1 MGRVTATVLF
11 TDLVGSTELRARL
24 GEEAADD
31 LRRRHDQLLAQ
42 AVETRNGRVVKGLGD
57 GIMATFAGA
66 SDAVAAAVAIQQ
78 AVDRLNRSGTVP
90 VPLAVRVGLS
100 AGDVAFEDDDVHGT
114 PVIEASRLCGA
125 AEGGEIVIADV
136 VRVLAGAADEDVADR
151 GRLELKGLHKPV
163 AAWAVRWEPAAVSAM
178 PMPALLTN
186 VGRIFVGRDAQLDRL
201 EQLWKEAAAGERRV
215 ALLAGEPGIG
225 KTRLAAELARVVGMH
240 GAVVLA
246 GRCDEDMGVPY
257 QPFVEALRHY
267 LAHAGELRL
276 GRYGGELT
284 RLVPELAR
292 LVPALPEPLRSDP
305 ETERYRLF
313 DALTGWLADVSAET
327 PVFLLLDDLHWAAKP
342 TLLLLRHVL
351 RSPETL
357 RLLVVVTY
365 RDTDVGRGHPLS
377 DLLTDLRRSAGMERL
392 SLGGLDRAAV
402 AAFIEAAAGH
412 AMSGDEEADALVGA
426 VWDETDGSPFF
437 VAEVLRHLTE
447 SGAVVQRD
455 GRWITVVPVE
465 DLGIP
470 EGVRDVVGRRL
481 SRLSEEANRALAVAA
496 VVGVEFDPA
505 VVHAAM
511 DLSEDA
517 LLDALE
523 EAVTARLVSEVSA
536 PEPRYR
542 FGHAVVRATLYDE
555 LTAARRVA
563 LHRKVARA
571 IETVHAGALDDHLSA
586 LAHHWARASAPA
598 ADAARAVDY
607 ASRAGDRALQQLAH
621 DEAVAYYRQAIELL
635 DVADGPPDTARRGEL
650 FIALGEAQRRA
661 GDPAYRDTLLEAAR
675 LAQERGD
682 GDALARAVLA
692 NSRGM
697 LPSSV
702 LNVDHD
708 RVAVLEAAL
717 RAGSAADT
725 PERARLLANLGL
737 ELTASGE
744 RDRRLGLSDQALAM
758 AKRLG
763 DDATLA
769 HVLTARFYTFTSP
782 STLATRLA
790 DTTQL
795 IEVAQRLGDPTVI
808 VLAHFVR
815 ARVETEH
822 GDIEDARA
830 DLAVAERMAT
840 ELGQPTLRWY
850 TTFARAGHLLL
861 SGRLLEGEIA
871 AMEAGRLAE
880 STRQPDGS
888 LYLATQLIGIRS
900 EQDRLEEVEAVW
912 ADAVQQAPDAILPR
926 VNLARVLAD
935 LDRIVEAEALLQ
947 GLAIDD
953 FSLIPVNNL
962 WLWVMT
968 ALALVASRAGDEAVS
983 ATVHQ
988 RIAPYAD
995 QIAGVT
1001 PLWVGSVSHY
1011 LGLAATTLSHFSEA
1025 EARFA
1030 AAEATHERIG
1040 APTWLAR
1047 TRLEWARMLL
1057 TRRKPGDAER
1067 ARELLGQALT
1077 SARELG
1083 LANVERRAVEL
1094 LS

>member
-1 MGRVTATVLF
+1 
-11 TDLVGSTELRARL
+11 
-24 GEEAADD
+24 
-31 LRRRHDQLLAQ
+31 
-42 AVETRNGRVVKGLGD
+42 
-57 GIMATFAGA
+57 
-66 SDAVAAAVAIQQ
+66 
-78 AVDRLNRSGTVP
+78 
-90 VPLAVRVGLS
+90 
-100 AGDVAFEDDDVHGT
+100 
-114 PVIEASRLCGA
+114 
-125 AEGGEIVIADV
+125 
-136 VRVLAGAADEDVADR
+136 
-151 GRLELKGLHKPV
+151 
-163 AAWAVRWEPAAVSAM
+163 
-178 PMPALLTN
+178 
-186 VGRIFVGRDAQLDRL
+186 
-201 EQLWKEAAAGERRV
+201 V

-225 KTRLAAELARVVGMH
+225 KTRLAAELARVVGMQ

-276 GRYGGELT
+276 GRYGEELT
-284 RLVPELAR
+284 RLVPELVQ
-292 LVPALPEPLRSDP
+292 LVPGLPEPLRSDP

-313 DALTGWLADVSAET
+313 DAFTGWLADVSAEAS
-327 PVFLLLDDLHWAAKP
+327 VLLLLDDVHWAAKP

-351 RSPETL
+351 RSAETL

-365 RDTDVGRGHPLS
+365 RDTDVGRGHPLA
-377 DLLTDLRRSAGMERL
+377 DLLTDLRRAVGVERL

-412 AMSGDEEADALVGA
+412 ALSEDAEDEALVRA
-426 VWDETDGSPFF
+426 VWDETEGSPLF
-437 VAEVLRHLTE
+437 VAEVLRHLAE

-455 GRWITVVPVE
+455 GRWVTVVPVE

-481 SRLSEEANRALAVAA
+481 SRLSDEANRALAVAA

-505 VVHAAM
+505 VVQAAM
-511 DLSEDA
+511 DVGEDA
-517 LLDALE
+517 LLVALE

-536 PEPRYR
+536 QMPRYR

-563 LHRKVARA
+563 LHRRVARA
-571 IETVHAGALDDHLSA
+571 IEAVHAGALDDHLPA
-586 LAHHWARASAPA
+586 LAHHWALASAPA

-621 DEAVAYYRQAIELL
+621 DEAVAYYRQALEIL
-635 DVADGPPDTARRGEL
+635 DVAEGPPDPGRRMEL

-661 GDPAYRDTLLEAAR
+661 GDPAYRETLLDAAR

-702 LNVDHD
+702 LYVDLD
-708 RVAVLEAAL
+708 RVTVLEAAL
-717 RAGSAADT
+717 RAGSGADT

-758 AKRLG
+758 AKRL

-769 HVLTARFYTFTSP
+769 HVLTARFYTFISP
-782 STLATRLA
+782 STLDTRLA
-790 DTTQL
+790 DTAQL
-795 IEVAQRLGDPTVI
+795 IEVARRLGDPTAI

-830 DLAVAERMAT
+830 HLAVAERMAN

-861 SGRLLEGEIA
+861 SGQLVEGELA

-900 EQDRLEEVEAVW
+900 EQDRLEEVEGVW

-935 LDRIVEAEALLQ
+935 LDRLVEAEVLLQ
-947 GLAIDD
+947 DLAVDD
-953 FSLIPVNNL
+953 FALIPINNL

-968 ALALVASRAGDEAVS
+968 SLTLVATRAGDEAIS
-983 ATVHQ
+983 ATLHQ
-988 RIAPYAD
+988 RIVPYAN

-1011 LGLAATTLSHFSEA
+1011 LGLTATTLSDFDDA
-1025 EARFA
+1025 EAHFA

-1057 TRRKPGDAER
+1057 TRRGSGDADR
-1067 ARELLGQALT
+1067 ARELLGQALAT
-1077 SARELG
+1077 ARELG
-1083 LANVERRAVEL
+1083 LVNIERRSVEL
-1094 LS
+1094 LG